1 VNPIVDASWLAAQLG
16 APDLVIVDMRW
27 YLGRPGEGH
36 ANYLAGH
43 IPGAVFCDVDGP
55 INGAGPG
62 RHPLPERAQLESA
75 LRELGVRRDDRVVA
89 YDDSGGSIAARMWFL
104 LRYFGHPRVAV
115 LDGGLQAWPG
125 ELEAGEVTRPP
136 GDFVAAEPRRDWV
149 LSFDDVRALP
159 ADEVLLDARVHER
172 YTGAVEPTGVRAGHI
187 PGARSAPWQG
197 NLDER
202 GRFLAPAALLRRFT
216 SLGADGG
223 NVVAYCGSGVTACHH
238 LLALELAGLPG
249 GRLYE
254 GSWSEWAVRP
264 EAEVATGEEP

>member
-1 VNPIVDASWLAAQLG
+1 MNPIVDAGWLAAQLG
-16 APDLVIVDMRW
+16 SPDLVVVDMRW
-27 YLGRPGEGH
+27 YLGRPGDGF

-55 INGAGPG
+55 INGVGPG
-62 RHPLPERAQLESA
+62 RHPLPGRAQFEAA
-75 LRELGVRRDDRVVA
+75 LRGLGVNRGDRVVA
-89 YDDSGGSIAARMWFL
+89 YDDTGDSIAARMWFL
-104 LRYFGHPRVAV
+104 LRYFGHPSVAV

-125 ELEAGEVTRPP
+125 GLETGEVTRPP

-149 LSFDDVRALP
+149 LSFDEVRALP
-159 ADEVLLDARVHER
+159 AGSVLIDARVRER

-187 PGARSAPWQG
+187 PGARSAPWQD
-197 NLDER
+197 NLDAR
-202 GRFLAPAALLRRFT
+202 GRFLAPDELRRRFAA
-216 SLGADGG
+216 LGADGS
-223 NVVAYCGSGVTACHH
+223 NVVAYCGSGVTACLD